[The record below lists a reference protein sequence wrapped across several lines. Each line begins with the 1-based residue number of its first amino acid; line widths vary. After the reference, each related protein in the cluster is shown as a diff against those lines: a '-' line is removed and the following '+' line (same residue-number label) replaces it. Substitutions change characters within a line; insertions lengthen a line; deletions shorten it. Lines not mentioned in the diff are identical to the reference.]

1 MRASV
6 FQLIAKSERAMGAV
20 HPQVKALTIELIK
33 RAYHEG
39 INIRITAGLRT
50 NAEQQRLYNQGRT
63 TPGNIVTNARPGQSI
78 HNFGLAIDY
87 VLVNEDDT
95 NVSWAVNK
103 EWRRVGAIGKQLGF
117 QWGGDW
123 TSFRDYP
130 HLDLQRGMSLAN
142 LRAGR
147 LPSLPPVPNRPYL
160 GQGDTGAEVTAMQRE
175 LNRAGFTTDV
185 DGTFGQG
192 TESALRAFQTANGLT
207 VDGLYGA
214 AAKRA
219 LSSPDMVASD
229 IKKEDEDELKFSSGS
244 LRKELEFSLGSKA
257 HRQMWV
263 DAAVSQGYSQAHA
276 EKLVDGS
283 IEDGD
288 LLALAAGTI
297 IKLIKSGELVVNK

>member
-1 MRASV
+1 MRVSV
-6 FQLIAKSERAMGAV
+6 FQLISKSERTMGAV
-20 HPQVKALTIELIK
+20 HPRLKALAVELIK

-95 NVSWAVNK
+95 NVSWVVNK
-103 EWRRVGAIGKQLGF
+103 QWRRVGAIGKQLGF

-142 LRAGR
+142 LRAGK
-147 LPSLPPVPNRPYL
+147 LPSLPSVPSRPYL
-160 GQGDTGAEVTAMQRE
+160 GQGDTGADVTAMQQA
-175 LNRAGFTTDV
+175 LNLAGFTTDV
-185 DGTFGQG
+185 DGSFGQG
-192 TESALRAFQTANGLT
+192 TESALRAFQAANGIT

-214 AAKRA
+214 DAKRA
-219 LSSPDMVASD
+219 LTSPNMVASD
-229 IKKEDEDELKFSSGS
+229 NTKGDDDLEFSSGS
-244 LRKELEFSLGSKA
+244 LRKELEFSLGSRA
-257 HRQMWV
+257 HRQMIV
-263 DAAVSQGYSQAHA
+263 DAALEQGYSQVHA
-276 EKLVDGS
+276 ERLADGN
-283 IEDGD
+283 IKDGD
-288 LLALAAGTI
+288 LMALAVGA
-297 IKLIKSGELVVNK
+297 LIKANK

>member
-1 MRASV
+1 MRVSV

-20 HPQVKALTIELIK
+20 HPQLKALAIELIK
-33 RAYHEG
+33 RAYHEE
-39 INIRITAGLRT
+39 INIRITAGHRT

-95 NVSWAVNK
+95 NVSWVVNK
-103 EWRRVGAIGKQLGF
+103 QWRRVGAIGKQLGF

-142 LRAGR
+142 LRAGK
-147 LPSLPPVPNRPYL
+147 LPSLPAVPNRPYL
-160 GQGDTGAEVTAMQRE
+160 GQGDTGADVKAMQSA
-175 LNRAGFTTDV
+175 LVKSGFTTDV
-185 DGTFGQG
+185 DGSFGQG
-192 TESALRAFQTANGLT
+192 TEGALRAFQAANGLT
-207 VDGLYGA
+207 VDGLYGV
-214 AAKRA
+214 AAKRV
-219 LSSPDMVASD
+219 LGSPDMVASD
-229 IKKEDEDELKFSSGS
+229 NTKGDDDLKFSSGS

-263 DAAVSQGYSQAHA
+263 DVAVSQGYSQAHA

>member
-1 MRASV
+1 MRVSV

-20 HPQVKALTIELIK
+20 HPQLKALAIELIK

-39 INIRITAGLRT
+39 INIRITAGHRT
-50 NAEQQRLYNQGRT
+50 HAEQQRLYNQGRT

-95 NVSWAVNK
+95 TVSWTVNK
-103 EWRRVGAIGKQLGF
+103 QWRRVGAIGKQLGF

-142 LRAGR
+142 LRAGKF
-147 LPSLPPVPNRPYL
+147 PSLPSVPSRPYL
-160 GQGDTGAEVTAMQRE
+160 GQGDTGADVTAMQSA
-175 LNRAGFTTDV
+175 LVKYGFKTDA
-185 DGTFGQG
+185 DGSFGQG
-192 TESALRAFQTANGLT
+192 TESALRAFQAANDLT

-214 AAKRA
+214 AAKSA
-219 LSSPDMVASD
+219 MGNPDMVAAVD
-229 IKKEDEDELKFSSGS
+229 KKEDEDLKFRSGS
-244 LRKELEFSLGSKA
+244 LKKEVGFSLSSKA
-257 HRQMWV
+257 HRQMMV
-263 DAAVSQGYSQAHA
+263 DAALSQGYSGSH
-276 EKLVDGS
+276 EKALRDGT

-288 LLALAAGTI
+288 LLALTAGTI
-297 IKLIKSGELVVNK
+297 IKLMKSGSLFKENN

>member
-1 MRASV
+1 MRVSV
-6 FQLIAKSERAMGAV
+6 FQLIAKSERSMGAV
-20 HPQVKALTIELIK
+20 HPRLKALAIELIK

-39 INIRITAGLRT
+39 INIRITAGHRT
-50 NAEQQRLYNQGRT
+50 HAEQQRLYNQGRT

-95 NVSWAVNK
+95 NVSWTVNK
-103 EWRRVGAIGKQLGF
+103 QWRRVGAIGKQLGF

-147 LPSLPPVPNRPYL
+147 LPSLPSVPSRSYL
-160 GQGDTGAEVTAMQRE
+160 GQGDTGADVTAMQAA
-175 LNRAGFTTDV
+175 LVKSGFTTDV

-192 TESALRAFQTANGLT
+192 TESALRAFQAANGLT

-214 AAKRA
+214 SSKR
-219 LSSPDMVASD
+219 LLGSPDMVAAD
-229 IKKEDEDELKFSSGS
+229 NKKEGEEMIFSSPS
-244 LRKELEFSLGSKA
+244 LKTETEVTLKSKA
-257 HRQMWV
+257 RREIIV
-263 DAAVSQGYSQAHA
+263 NAAVAEGAHESWK
-276 EKLVDGS
+276 EKLYSGTITDA
-283 IEDGD
+283 D
-288 LLALAAGTI
+288 LLGLAAKYI
-297 IKLIKSGELVVNK
+297 VDVNK

>member
-6 FQLIAKSERAMGAV
+6 FQLIAKSERSMGAV
-20 HPQVKALTIELIK
+20 HPRLKALAIELIK

-39 INIRITAGLRT
+39 INIRITAGHRT
-50 NAEQQRLYNQGRT
+50 HAEQQRLYNQGRT

-95 NVSWAVNK
+95 NVSWAVTK
-103 EWRRVGAIGKQLGF
+103 QWRRVGAIGKQLGF

-147 LPSLPPVPNRPYL
+147 LPSLPSVPNRPYL
-160 GQGDTGAEVTAMQRE
+160 GQGDTGADVKAMQSA
-175 LNRAGFTTDV
+175 LVKSGFTTDV

-192 TESALRAFQTANGLT
+192 TESALRAFQSANGLV
-207 VDGLYGA
+207 VDGLYGV
-214 AAKRA
+214 AAK
-219 LSSPDMVASD
+219 LSLGSPNLVASD
-229 IKKEDEDELKFSSGS
+229 NKKGDDELKFSSPS
-244 LRKELEFSLGSKA
+244 LKAETELTLGSKA
-257 HRQMWV
+257 RREIIV
-263 DAAVSQGYSQAHA
+263 LAAVAEGAH
-276 EKLVDGS
+276 ESWKGKLDSGN
-283 IEDGD
+283 ITDAD
-288 LLALAAGTI
+288 LLGLAAKYI
-297 IKLIKSGELVVNK
+297 VDINK